1 MQRREAKSGVKD
13 RKCHRR
19 PNERNDTGENPHRNG
34 LSGVGVGICGF
45 VGLDGGVRSQI
56 RTGLRLDFP
65 ANRENN
71 REFCDFGPL
80 GATSVRKA
88 TVPQRFPG
96 KFPATINR
104 EIIFDNREISHR
116 NREIW

>member
-34 LSGVGVGICGF
+34 LSGVGVWICGS

-56 RTGLRLDFP
+56 RTGLQ
-65 ANRENN
+65 AH
-71 REFCDFGPL
+71 
-80 GATSVRKA
+80 
-88 TVPQRFPG
+88 FPG
-96 KFPATINR
+96 DGGITGNFLKISGQNR
-104 EIIFDNREISHR
+104 LS
-116 NREIW
+116 

>member
-34 LSGVGVGICGF
+34 LSGVGVWICGF

-56 RTGLRLDFP
+56 RTGLPWTF
-65 ANRENN
+65 A
-71 REFCDFGPL
+71 
-80 GATSVRKA
+80 
-88 TVPQRFPG
+88 
-96 KFPATINR
+96 
-104 EIIFDNREISHR
+104 
-116 NREIW
+116 